1 MREPGHEN
9 EEPAA
14 PVAASFGPEFDGYF
28 RAAFARAAQQAREF
42 VDFVRPEA
50 GEAVVEVGAG
60 SGRIT
65 FDGGLAERIGPE
77 GQLLVTDPSATQL
90 AIARRRAEDLGLDW
104 VRFVAAPVEDL
115 PIAAGTLDLVLGS
128 TFLHFTDARVTLQ
141 AMARAVRSGGRVAV
155 NAIASPRFGSGLLW
169 VLEPALAEMRAAG
182 LTLDDIWVPRAR
194 VEGAFTTAGLQ
205 IDRAVESSQEQW
217 AAPSAAVAI
226 GFVRQSGLTRLLL
239 RGLAH
244 IPEERRREIEE
255 SVEERIRE
263 GFGRPDLPWA
273 GDGRTL
279 TLVAHRP

>member
-28 RAAFARAAQQAREF
+28 RTAFARAAQQAREF

-155 NAIASPRFGSGLLW
+155 NAVTHAWFGTGLRW
-169 VLEPALAEMRAAG
+169 AFEPALQAMQAAHI
-182 LTLDDIWVPRAR
+182 TLDDIWIPRTHLEA
-194 VEGAFTTAGLQ
+194 AMTIAGLQ
-205 IDRAVESSQEQW
+205 IDRVTEAPQEQGSAPTASV
-217 AAPSAAVAI
+217 AAGLA
-226 GFVRQSGLTRLLL
+226 RQSGLTRLLL
-239 RGLAH
+239 RGLAT
-244 IPEERRREIEE
+244 ISEERRRELAENIEQ
-255 SVEERIRE
+255 RIRE
-263 GFGRPDLPWA
+263 GFGRPELQWEIRF
-273 GDGRTL
+273 DGI
-279 TLVAHRP
+279 TLVGHRP